1 MQPFRPPQ
9 DRNPMD
15 PPHAVQ
21 AATVRMTI
29 AWRTEAGPLKVQ
41 WLGHGRVQCLR
52 DQGLV
57 DRAGGRSVRQW
68 VMARVGSILFD
79 RWSAVYDRR
88 GFQNA
93 TYRPVHDAVL
103 AHLTEV
109 QPETVLDIGCGTGQL
124 TRRLTERFPDAE
136 VVGVDYSAG
145 MLGEA
150 SDRILG
156 SANLVRA
163 DALYLPF
170 RSASADVAVCTESFH
185 WYRDQRRAL
194 AALASI
200 LRPGGQLVIAS
211 IAAVTDVGESAVR
224 RWSSAGGQP
233 VRALTP
239 RRLRGLLIGAGFEV
253 VHQRRVP
260 RIGFAPW
267 PVLTDARLP

>member
-1 MQPFRPPQ
+1 M
-9 DRNPMD
+9 
-15 PPHAVQ
+15 
-21 AATVRMTI
+21 
-29 AWRTEAGPLKVQ
+29 
-41 WLGHGRVQCLR
+41 
-52 DQGLV
+52 
-57 DRAGGRSVRQW
+57 
-68 VMARVGSILFD
+68 LFD
-79 RWSAVYDRR
+79 RWSAVYDRP
-88 GFQNA
+88 GFQDA

-103 AHLTEV
+103 ARLAEV
-109 QPETVLDIGCGTGQL
+109 QPDMVLDIGCGTGQL

-136 VVGVDYSAG
+136 IVGVDYSAG

-150 SDRILG
+150 RNRVVG

-163 DALYLPF
+163 DAVHLPF

-194 AALASI
+194 AALASV

-233 VRALTP
+233 IQALTP
-239 RRLRGLLIGAGFEV
+239 ARLRGLLIDAGFKV

-267 PVLTDARLP
+267 PMLTDARLP